1 MRIDRKPLQAEII
14 ARIRSFIE
22 QRGLREGDALPSQ
35 MEMVDLFGVSRSSI
49 REALKT
55 LEALDVVRVANGRG
69 VFVRHADIRMVP
81 ARMFDIRKKEHFLE
95 ILGVRK
101 LLEDEIIR
109 QAVERATEEDLKRI
123 NNRLLRMLDRV
134 KELRDSGGDFYA
146 LESLSET
153 EDVDFHKA
161 LYRACQNQ
169 TLVQMIEIL
178 TGAFRKEWRELL
190 QLGGTHAEQVQYH
203 VDLARHLEARDA
215 EKAIEAND
223 KIVHCVAQM
232 ADTAFARSRQR
243 GFSAGDAV
251 NGEVR

>member
-14 ARIRSFIE
+14 ARIRGYIE
-22 QRGLREGDALPSQ
+22 QRGLQEGDALPSQ

-55 LEALDVVRVANGRG
+55 LEALDVVRVINGRG
-69 VFVRHADIRMVP
+69 VFVRHVDTRMIL
-81 ARMFDIRKKEHFLE
+81 ARAFDIRKKEHFLE

-109 QAVERATEEDLKRI
+109 QAVKRATEEDQQRI
-123 NNRLLRMLDRV
+123 DDRLQRMLERV
-134 KELRDSGGDFYA
+134 KELKDSGGSFYE

-161 LYRACQNQ
+161 LHRACHNP
-169 TLVQMIEIL
+169 TLIQMIEIL

-190 QLGGTHAEQVQYH
+190 QLGGTHAELVQYH
-203 VDLARHLEARDA
+203 VDLARHLRARDA
-215 EKAIEAND
+215 EKAIQAND
-223 KIVHCVAQM
+223 RIVHCVAQM
-232 ADTAFARSRQR
+232 ADTAVARGRLWDSPQAAER
-243 GFSAGDAV
+243 
-251 NGEVR
+251 